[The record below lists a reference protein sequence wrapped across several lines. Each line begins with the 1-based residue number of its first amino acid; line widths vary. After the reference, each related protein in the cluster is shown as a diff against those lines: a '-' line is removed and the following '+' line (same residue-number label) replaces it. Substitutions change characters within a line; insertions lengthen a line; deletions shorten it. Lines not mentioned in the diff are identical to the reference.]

1 MTMLRK
7 KGFVVLIAFVL
18 VFITLGISFGLP
30 KDAIAASGRTYFSA
44 EKYTDSDNLLLPNGT
59 EILQPQHREK

>member
-1 MTMLRK
+1 MLTTKRK
-7 KGFVVLIAFVL
+7 FFCMCFALVLLFTAI
-18 VFITLGISFGLP
+18 GISLNLQ
-30 KDAIAASGRTYFSA
+30 KVAMAATEQTYFSA